1 MRQLIDHSRE
11 ELYFIKNM
19 DVLQIVLVVFMPG
32 TLGAVIVGAI
42 AMAINGKLIKIIVIN
57 LYAFVYYFRLLQLLC
72 L

>member
-32 TLGAVIVGAI
+32 TLGAVIVGVI

-57 LYAFVYYFRLLQLLC
+57 LYSFVHYFRLLQLLC